1 MLYRSS
7 LVRAIFCSMVLCVTA
22 ALSHPLFA
30 QSTATLRGTVID
42 QSGAVVPNAKVIAR
56 NQGTGIER
64 TTVSDSTG
72 NYQIAALPAG
82 TYDLDVSAPGMAT
95 QSSKGVVLPVSQ
107 IVAMDFK
114 IGVQKTSEVVTVTG
128 EAPVI
133 ESSTMT
139 VGQVINQR
147 TVQEIPLNGRHF
159 VDLGLLIPGSVT
171 PPSNGFLTAPTRG
184 QGSSAFNT
192 AGQREDTVNFMIN
205 GVNLNDMVQNQITF
219 QPSIN
224 TVSEFKV
231 DNSTYSAEYGR
242 NSGAIVNIATRSGT
256 NEWHG
261 EAFEFL
267 RNNAFDAR
275 NFFNKAT
282 TATSTGAPMSPFKR
296 NQFGAN
302 IGGPIWKNHTFF
314 FFSYEGLR
322 QRQGLTINSGVP
334 TDSDRASVT
343 NPSVLKLLAVI
354 PRANGAPV
362 NGAPVNGQNT
372 KFIGSA
378 TAPVN
383 LDQWTG
389 DVSHNFS
396 ENDRL
401 HGYYALQR
409 DLRQEPTLQ
418 GNTVAGFGD
427 TRQARRQVFTLS
439 ETHVFNTHIV
449 NDVRLGFNR
458 LHITFAPNFTQSA
471 TDFGINLGV
480 STIGL
485 PQISVAG
492 YNLNFG
498 GPAGF
503 PQGRGDSTAIVSDTL
518 DWTHGNHDF
527 KFGGEF
533 RQFRNNNF
541 GGDTGSFTFNTPAL
555 FLAGT
560 ANTFSYA
567 PGTAS
572 RLYTDT
578 ISGFV
583 MDNWKVTRK
592 LTVELGLRYDFN
604 TRPGEAMGRFV
615 IFDPTTSSLVQ
626 TSDYYGLNTH
636 DFGPRV
642 GFAWDLWGDG
652 KTVLRSGYGVL
663 YDQPVT
669 NAVSP
674 QTANPPFAT
683 PLAFNTTGQTIL
695 LSNVAGGL
703 VPGGIGTVNNIDPN
717 FRYPYVQSWNL
728 NVQHELARSLSMMV
742 GYFGSKGTHLRAA
755 VNQNQRNAAGARPF
769 ATLSATSQ
777 FKPGATL
784 GNIQEISSGANS
796 NYNALWATATKQL
809 SHGLQFQASY
819 TWSHS
824 FDYNSLNSQNTIL
837 QDSTNPRNNYAS
849 SDFDVRHRLVLSGIY
864 DLPWRSKSRAFG
876 GWELAS
882 VYAVQTGNPFT
893 ILTGNNFGG
902 TTTIRPNQLAP
913 VQVVNT
919 LAANGNVQW
928 FTATTCTTTIT
939 AGCTLFNPGNVFGT
953 MPRNAVVGPGFWNL
967 DLSAIKRTQITERV
981 NTEFRVETFNLANHP
996 NLAQPITPGFIGAS
1010 MTSATLGQIT
1020 ATRFPTGD
1028 SGSSR
1033 QLQFALKL
1041 IF

>member
-1 MLYRSS
+1 MFYRRS
-7 LVRAIFCSMVLCVTA
+7 LVRAGLCLLVLGVTFIA
-22 ALSHPLFA
+22 SLPTFA
-30 QSTATLRGTVID
+30 QSTATLRGTVTD
-42 QSGAVVPNAKVIAR
+42 QSGAVVPNAKVTAR

-64 TTVSDSTG
+64 FTISDNTG

-82 TYDLDVSAPGMAT
+82 TYDIDVSSQGMAT
-95 QSSKGVVLPVSQ
+95 QSAKGVVLPVSQ
-107 IVAMDFK
+107 IVAKDFK

-128 EAPVI
+128 EVPAI
-133 ESSTMT
+133 EASTMT

-184 QGSSAFNT
+184 QGSSTFNT

-261 EAFEFL
+261 EGFEFL

-275 NFFNKAT
+275 NFYNKAT
-282 TATSTGAPMSPFKR
+282 TATSTGAPMSQFKR

-334 TDSDRASVT
+334 TASDRASVT
-343 NPSVLKLLAVI
+343 NPTVQKLLAVI
-354 PRANGAPV
+354 PQA

-418 GNTVAGFGD
+418 GNTVTGFGD

-439 ETHVFNTHIV
+439 ETHVFNTHVV
-449 NDVRLGFNR
+449 NDVRLGYNR
-458 LHITFAPNFTQSA
+458 LHITFKPNFTQNA

-480 STIGL
+480 ATVGL

-498 GPAGF
+498 GPSGF
-503 PQGRGDSTAIVSDTL
+503 PQGRGDSTAVLSDTL

-541 GGDTGSFTFNTPAL
+541 GGDPGLITFNTPAL

-583 MDNWKVTRK
+583 MDNWKVTRT
-592 LTVELGLRYDFN
+592 LTLELGLRYDYN
-604 TRPGEAMGRFV
+604 TRPGEALGRFV
-615 IFDPTTSSLVQ
+615 NFNPATASLVQ
-626 TSDYYGLNTH
+626 TSDYYKTNTRN
-636 DFGPRV
+636 FGPRV
-642 GFAWDLWGDG
+642 GFAWDMWSDG
-652 KTVLRSGYGVL
+652 KTVLRAGYGVL

-674 QTANPPFAT
+674 LTSNPPFAS
-683 PLAFNTTGQTIL
+683 PLAFNTPNQTIL
-695 LSNVAGGL
+695 ISNIAGGL
-703 VPGGIGTVNNIDPN
+703 VPGSIGTVNNVDPN
-717 FRYPYVQSWNL
+717 FHYPYVQSWNL
-728 NVQHELARSLSMMV
+728 NLQHQLANSLSMMV
-742 GYFGSKGTHLRAA
+742 GYFGSKGTHLRDA
-755 VNQNQRNAAGARPF
+755 VNQNQRNPAGVRPF
-769 ATLSATSQ
+769 ATLSASSP

-784 GNIQEISSGANS
+784 SNIQTISSGANS
-796 NYNALWATATKQL
+796 NYNALWATLTKQM

-824 FDYNSLNSQNTIL
+824 FDYNSLSSQNIIL
-837 QDSTNPRNNYAS
+837 QDSTNPRNNYGS

-864 DLPWRSKSRAFG
+864 DVPWMKTSRALG

-882 VYAVQTGNPFT
+882 VYQVQTGNPFT
-893 ILTGNNFGG
+893 ILTANNFVG
-902 TTTIRPNQLAP
+902 TITMRPNQLAP
-913 VQVVNT
+913 VQIVNS

-939 AGCTLFNPGNVFGT
+939 AGCQLFNPGNVYGT

-967 DLSAIKRTQITERV
+967 DLSAIKRTRITERV
-981 NTEFRVETFNLANHP
+981 NTEFRVESFNLANHP
-996 NLAQPITPGFIGAS
+996 NLAQPITPGFLGAS

-1020 ATRFPTGD
+1020 STRFPTGD

-1033 QLQFALKL
+1033 QLQFAFKIL
-1041 IF
+1041 F